1 MRILSENVIFRSY
14 DAACMQI
21 TTMQRKLHTH
31 THTHTHV
38 TQQVSSVSCDKD
50 STESVE
56 EKVVMAVNDYTLDAT
71 INLYSSQKIPI
82 K

>member
-1 MRILSENVIFRSY
+1 
-14 DAACMQI
+14 
-21 TTMQRKLHTH
+21 
-31 THTHTHV
+31 
-38 TQQVSSVSCDKD
+38 VSCDKD

-56 EKVVMAVNDYTLDAT
+56 EKVVMAVNDYSLDAT

>member
-1 MRILSENVIFRSY
+1 MRILSENVIFRSH

-21 TTMQRKLHTH
+21 TTMQRKLH

-56 EKVVMAVNDYTLDAT
+56 EKVVMAVNDYSFRL
-71 INLYSSQKIPI
+71 
-82 K
+82 